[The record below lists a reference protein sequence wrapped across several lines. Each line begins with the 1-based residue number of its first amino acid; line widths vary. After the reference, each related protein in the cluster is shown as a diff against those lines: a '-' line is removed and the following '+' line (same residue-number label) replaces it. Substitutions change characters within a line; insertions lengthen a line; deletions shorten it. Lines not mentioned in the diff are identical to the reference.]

1 MITVALIG
9 FEVLRG
15 LLRLMLL
22 AFCWHLVG
30 GAIAALRGK
39 GRHQPCPP
47 EDELP
52 LVTVQ
57 LPMRNEYH
65 VAERIIDHCCAFDYP
80 RDRLEIQVLD
90 DSDDATAG
98 RVADRVAA
106 LAAAGHPIELLH
118 RDRPDEYKAGA
129 LNAGLARARGELI
142 AIFDADCMPAP
153 DFLRQTVPCFD
164 ASEIG
169 FVQVRWE
176 FTNRDASLLSRVQAL
191 VLDGLFAV
199 EQHVRAAGG
208 QPVQFNGTN
217 GVWRRRCLEE
227 AGSWSG
233 GSLTEDVDLS
243 FRAYLRGFR
252 AVHRRDYAVPTEIP
266 ESMAAFR
273 IQQRRWATGSAQS
286 LRRLA
291 GELWRAPLGPAA
303 KLSMLMHLGRHAL
316 YPLIVLTCLMAPLTT
331 LYRMPFLIDYG
342 LIANSALVGAIVVS
356 MTVFYGVGQRALGQ
370 PSRRLLWTPFIM
382 LLAIG
387 MSVVYTTAFLRGLV
401 QRGGA
406 FIRTP
411 KQGGREPE
419 RSEPHYRSDFDPWL
433 LIEVLLG
440 ASQLYF
446 AAQALALGMWAY
458 GAFFAAVGVSFLWV
472 GLGSLRRRAS

>member
-1 MITVALIG
+1 MITVALVG
-9 FEVLRG
+9 FEALRG

-30 GAIAALRGK
+30 GAIAARRGK
-39 GRHQPCPP
+39 ERRWPSPQD
-47 EDELP
+47 DELP

-65 VAERIIDHCCAFDYP
+65 VAERVIDHCCAFDYP

-90 DSDDATAG
+90 DSDDATAS
-98 RVADRVAA
+98 RVADQVAA
-106 LAAAGHPIELLH
+106 RAAAGHPIALLH

-129 LNAGLARARGELI
+129 LNAGLAQARGELV

-153 DFLRQTVPCFD
+153 DFLRQTVPCFE
-164 ASEIG
+164 ASETG

-176 FTNRDASLLSRVQAL
+176 FTNREASLLSRVQAL

-199 EQHVRAAGG
+199 EQYVRAADG

-243 FRAYLRGFR
+243 FRAYLRGWR
-252 AVHRRDYAVPTEIP
+252 AVHCRDYAVPTEIP
-266 ESMAAFR
+266 ESMAVFR
-273 IQQRRWATGSAQS
+273 MQQRRWATGSAQS

-291 GELWRAPLGPAA
+291 GELWRAPLGPGV
-303 KLSMLMHLGRHAL
+303 KLSMLMHLCRHAV
-316 YPLIVLTCLMAPLTT
+316 YPLIVLTCVMAPLTT
-331 LYRMPFLIDYG
+331 LYRMPFLVDYG
-342 LIANSALVGAIVVS
+342 LIANSILVGAILLS
-356 MTVFYGVGQRALGQ
+356 MTIFYGVSQRALGR
-370 PSRRLLWTPFIM
+370 PGRRLVWLPFIV

-387 MSVVYTTAFLRGLV
+387 MSVVYTSAFLRGLV

-406 FIRTP
+406 FLRTP
-411 KQGGREPE
+411 KQGNREPE
-419 RSEPHYRSDFDPWL
+419 GAEPRYRADFDPSL
-433 LIEVLLG
+433 LVEVVLG
-440 ASQLYF
+440 GSQLYF
-446 AAQALALGMWAY
+446 AARAMALGMWAY

-472 GLGSLRRRAS
+472 GLGSMRRPGG